1 MDATGITNI
10 DEIVT
15 TFIKAEEQ
23 NVSLFNYVDQLNQET
38 DNLEEENR
46 RLDKEIEMY
55 EGMARLND
63 NQVRSKIIDMEM
75 ESAQIREEIMQ
86 KTQEIDDQ
94 EEEFNEA
101 RKISQDLVQQFK
113 DVRFNAKVASKCQ
126 YDEHTVFT
134 ENNIT
139 LYLAEIEEYISS
151 LITYKAHKL
160 GDPNAAISSVPLS
173 TLNYKNFNKEDLKID
188 APIDI
193 TVKTGVDEEEEC
205 TPDMK
210 LLYQRFNEKIK
221 NDNIVPNRV
230 AGNKRDQ
237 GPRDDF

>member
-113 DVRFNAKVASKCQ
+113 DVRFNAKVASKC
-126 YDEHTVFT
+126 
-134 ENNIT
+134 
-139 LYLAEIEEYISS
+139 
-151 LITYKAHKL
+151 
-160 GDPNAAISSVPLS
+160 
-173 TLNYKNFNKEDLKID
+173 
-188 APIDI
+188 
-193 TVKTGVDEEEEC
+193 
-205 TPDMK
+205 
-210 LLYQRFNEKIK
+210 
-221 NDNIVPNRV
+221 
-230 AGNKRDQ
+230 
-237 GPRDDF
+237 